1 MFLKFHSDAQRRAF
15 GGSDFLEIQ
24 YCSLPAGSSAR
35 KTVSVDS
42 IHNWNL
48 SSLYVSAEDMD
59 DFYAQY
65 KDILHNGLYNNL
77 REGVVDLFGINYYD
91 AEKTCAI
98 IENLRT
104 CKPKGYETL
113 LAWLRENPY
122 NNGFYVLGI

>member
-15 GGSDFLEIQ
+15 GGSAFLEIQ

-48 SSLYVSAEDMD
+48 SSLYISAEDMD

-77 REGVVDLFGINYYD
+77 REGVVDLYGINYYSE
-91 AEKTCAI
+91 EKTRAI
-98 IENLRT
+98 IAELHARR
-104 CKPKGYETL
+104 PKGYETL